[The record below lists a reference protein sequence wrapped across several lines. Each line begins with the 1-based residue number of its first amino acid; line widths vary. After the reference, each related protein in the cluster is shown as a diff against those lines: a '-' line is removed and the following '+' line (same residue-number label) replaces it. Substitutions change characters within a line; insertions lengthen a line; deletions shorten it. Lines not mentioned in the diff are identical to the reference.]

1 MPIAFGCC
9 YGGYGRG
16 TFSVAAPARIQL
28 QLSASAILRSCHSS
42 IGCHSHTLAHALLK
56 LFEFLDLEWKFT
68 SFFLADAECACAF
81 KRNSGKPTLVSTG
94 VGKMKEKY
102 VYIDK
107 VVLLQSMAEMRL
119 KPGKSLDHSQTMIF
133 HEIHVLQDCRAATT
147 DGTSFLLQLFFFRF
161 SLNNAL
167 LFWSNFLYKKYAPL
181 LI

>member
-1 MPIAFGCC
+1 MLAFKKQKKCTLPIAFGCC

-68 SFFLADAECACAF
+68 SFFLADAEWCACAF

-94 VGKMKEKY
+94 VGKMKEKIRIY
-102 VYIDK
+102 
-107 VVLLQSMAEMRL
+107 LQS
-119 KPGKSLDHSQTMIF
+119 S
-133 HEIHVLQDCRAATT
+133 TT
-147 DGTSFLLQLFFFRF
+147 TVNGR
-161 SLNNAL
+161 NA
-167 LFWSNFLYKKYAPL
+167 SEAG
-181 LI
+181 